1 MAQFSKIL
9 IKQKFSRSISCQLKL
24 RKMTIHLRPASEADL
39 PTIVD
44 LSTSAFP
51 PEKDAIVRNLFPGD
65 LHYSDGIRNA
75 RIARKSVKFSLKSTI
90 MMVAVDDASDGTIV
104 GYAVWEVPVSPLAEN
119 GNEEEVRLP
128 PLAQE
133 GMNRA
138 PFMEL
143 IGILEEDVREQFGD
157 KGTKDVWSEFLYLP
171 ILFYFLRFVT
181 TNFWISTRLFRS
193 SSRPSE
199 ERNWWDVARL
209 GRQGSISTRAGMLP
223 GCYTSWTAVI

>member
-24 RKMTIHLRPASEADL
+24 SKMTIHLRPASEADL

-44 LSTSAFP
+44 LSTAAFP

-65 LHYSDGIRNA
+65 LHYSGGIRNA
-75 RIARKSVKFSLKSTI
+75 RIARKSVKFGLKSTI
-90 MMVAVDDASDGTIV
+90 MMVAVDDASDGSIV
-104 GYAVWEVPVSPLAEN
+104 GYSVWEVPVSPSAEN

-133 GMNRA
+133 GMDRA

-143 IGILEEDVREQFGD
+143 FGILEEDVREQFGD

-171 ILFYFLRFVT
+171 ILFYF
-181 TNFWISTRLFRS
+181 
-193 SSRPSE
+193 
-199 ERNWWDVARL
+199 
-209 GRQGSISTRAGMLP
+209 
-223 GCYTSWTAVI
+223 